1 MNIEA
6 LIALAVVLS
15 DSALSERD
23 PAGAAAGRGS
33 RIGRHNFSIHPLSKS
48 EYALRCG
55 GSQNRR
61 RAGARLREKAQ
72 GQGKILKFLFGIAVT
87 H

>member
-61 RAGARLREKAQ
+61 RAGRGAAWRQ
-72 GQGKILKFLFGIAVT
+72 GEGPGEKFLFGIAGT